1 MQSVW
6 LRTGEHTVLAHKSD
20 SNIRKYHKPLN
31 INIGMI
37 IFGVMFI
44 YIIICILMY
53 TRTEHLTGYEVKM
66 GSLTVNNV
74 YRGIALREETLYQAV
89 DAGFIY
95 YFVPEGTHVACGDLV
110 YAVDSSSNLAELMNE
125 TAEEKKLTNSDYN
138 SLKLKIMNY
147 RSGFDETSFSTVY
160 DFKYDLQSE
169 VAKLSNQT
177 LLQAMNEMTDTAG
190 ISRYYADKAG
200 VVVLSGDG
208 FEETTPQEITWDSYD
223 EEKYDKDQYLAAD
236 RFGKNDNV
244 YKLVTSED
252 WEIVIPVDTER
263 VPELEEAEYVK
274 VKFMK
279 DQYETSGKVTVY
291 GSDAEQGVTFV
302 GLSFTTSMINYVTDR
317 FVDVELVLEE
327 NTGLKIPN
335 SAIAQRNFF
344 LIEEDYIVLHSDNK
358 TQGVMRQTFTED
370 NEMTTEFVQ
379 TPIYNVDQEAGIYY
393 VDESVLKVG
402 DVLYKQDSTETC
414 TVSKQASLIGVY
426 NINKGYA
433 DFKQI
438 KVLYDNEEYSI
449 VESNTSYGLRAYDYI
464 ALDASTVVADQF
476 VTEKG
481 LSGREDTR

>member
-1 MQSVW
+1 MAQ
-6 LRTGEHTVLAHKSD
+6 KNN
-20 SNIRKYHKPLN
+20 SNVRKYHRPLN

-53 TRTEHLTGYEVKM
+53 TRTEHLNGYEVKM

-74 YRGIALREETLYQAV
+74 YRGIALREETLYQSI
-89 DAGFIY
+89 DAGYAY

-110 YAVDSSSNLAELMNE
+110 YAVDSSSDLAELMNE
-125 TAEEKKLTNSDYN
+125 TSEEKKLTNSDYN
-138 SLKLKIMNY
+138 SLKSKIMNY
-147 RSGFDETSFSTVY
+147 RSSFDETEFSTVY

-169 VAKLSNQT
+169 VAKLNNQAV
-177 LLQAMNEMTDTAG
+177 LNAMNEMAEMTG
-190 ISRYYADKAG
+190 ISKCYADKAG
-200 VVVLSGDG
+200 AVVFSSDG
-208 FEETTPQEITWDSYD
+208 YEDLTPQEITLESFD
-223 EEKYDKDQYLAAD
+223 EEAYSKNQFLAAN
-236 RFGKNDNV
+236 RFGKNDNI
-244 YKLVTSED
+244 YKLVTKED
-252 WEIVIPVDTER
+252 WEVVIPVETER
-263 VPELEEAEYVK
+263 VAELQEAEYVK

-291 GSDAEQGVTFV
+291 GSDEEAGVTFV
-302 GLSFTTSMINYVTDR
+302 GLMFTTSMINYIMDR
-317 FVDVELVLEE
+317 FLDVELVLEE
-327 NTGLKIPN
+327 KTGLKIPN

-344 LIEEDYIVLHSDNK
+344 LIDEDYIVLHDDNK

-370 NEMTTEFVQ
+370 NEITTEFVE
-379 TPIYNVDQEAGIYY
+379 TPIYNVDEKEGIYY
-393 VDESVLKVG
+393 IDESVLKVG
-402 DVLYKQDSTETC
+402 DVLYQEDSVETC

-438 KVLYDNEEYSI
+438 NVLYDNEEYSI
-449 VESNTSYGLRAYDYI
+449 VESNTKYGLRAYDYI

-481 LSGREDTR
+481 LERD

>member
-1 MQSVW
+1 MAQ
-6 LRTGEHTVLAHKSD
+6 GNH

-44 YIIICILMY
+44 YIIICIIMY
-53 TRTEHLTGYEVKM
+53 TRTEHLNGYEVKM

-74 YRGIALREETLYQAV
+74 YRGIALREETLYQSI
-89 DAGFIY
+89 DAGYAY

-125 TAEEKKLTNSDYN
+125 TSEEKKLTNSDYS
-138 SLKLKIMNY
+138 SLKSKIMNY
-147 RSGFDETSFSTVY
+147 RSSFSETEFSTVY

-169 VAKLSNQT
+169 VAKLNNQAV
-177 LLQAMNEMTDTAG
+177 LNAMNEMSEMTG
-190 ISRYYADKAG
+190 ISKCYADRAG
-200 VVVLSGDG
+200 AVVFSSDG
-208 FEETTPQEITWDSYD
+208 YENLTPQEITSESFD
-223 EEKYDKDQYLAAD
+223 EETYQKNQFLAAN
-236 RFGKNDNV
+236 RFGKDDNI
-244 YKLVTSED
+244 YKLVTKED
-252 WEIVIPVDTER
+252 WEVVIPVDTER
-263 VPELEEAEYVK
+263 VAELQEAEYVK

-291 GSDAEQGVTFV
+291 GSDEEAGITFV
-302 GLSFTTSMINYVTDR
+302 GLTFTTSMINYITDR

-327 NTGLKIPN
+327 KTGLKIPN

-344 LIEEDYIVLHSDNK
+344 LIEEDYIVLHDDNK

-370 NEMTTEFVQ
+370 NEITTEFVE
-379 TPIYNVDQEAGIYY
+379 TPIYNVDEKEGIYY
-393 VDESVLKVG
+393 IDESVLKVG
-402 DVLYKQDSTETC
+402 DVLYQEDSVETC

-438 KVLYDNEEYSI
+438 NVLYDNEEYSI
-449 VESNTSYGLRAYDYI
+449 VESNTKYGLRAYDYI

-481 LSGREDTR
+481 LERN

>member
-1 MQSVW
+1 
-6 LRTGEHTVLAHKSD
+6 
-20 SNIRKYHKPLN
+20 
-31 INIGMI
+31 MI

-53 TRTEHLTGYEVKM
+53 TRTEHLSGYEVKM

-74 YRGIALREETLYQAV
+74 YRGIALREETLYESI
-89 DAGFIY
+89 DAGYIY

-110 YAVDSSSNLAELMNE
+110 YAVDSSSNLADLMNE
-125 TAEEKKLTNSDYN
+125 TTEENNLTNDDYS
-138 SLKLKIMNY
+138 SLKTKIVNY
-147 RSGFDETSFSTVY
+147 RNGFDEAEFSTVY

-169 VAKLSNQT
+169 VAKLNNQT
-177 LLQAMNEMTDTAG
+177 VLNAMNEMKETAG

-200 VVVLSGDG
+200 AVVFSSDG
-208 FEETTPQEITWDSYD
+208 FENLDPRTITLESYQEENYT
-223 EEKYDKDQYLAAD
+223 KTQYLAAN
-236 RFGKNDNV
+236 RFGKNDDV

-252 WEIVIPVDTER
+252 WEVVIPVDTER
-263 VPELEEAEYVK
+263 VPDLEEAEYVK

-279 DQYETSGKVTVY
+279 DQYETSGRVTVY
-291 GSDAEQGVTFV
+291 GTDEKNGVTFV
-302 GLSFTTSMINYVTDR
+302 GLKFTTSMINYITDR

-327 NTGLKIPN
+327 KTGLKIPN
-335 SAIAQRNFF
+335 SAIAERNFF
-344 LIEEDYIVLHSDNK
+344 LIDEEYIVLHDDNK

-370 NEMTTEFVQ
+370 NELTTEFVE
-379 TPIYNVDQEAGIYY
+379 TPIYNVDEENGIYY

-402 DVLYKQDSTETC
+402 DVLYQEDSVETC
-414 TVSKQASLIGVY
+414 TVSKQASLTGVY

-438 KVLYDNEEYSI
+438 HVLYDNEEYSI

-481 LSGREDTR
+481 LERN

>member
-1 MQSVW
+1 
-6 LRTGEHTVLAHKSD
+6 
-20 SNIRKYHKPLN
+20 
-31 INIGMI
+31 
-37 IFGVMFI
+37 
-44 YIIICILMY
+44 
-53 TRTEHLTGYEVKM
+53 M

-74 YRGIALREETLYQAV
+74 YRGIALREETLYESI
-89 DAGFIY
+89 DAGFVY

-125 TAEEKKLTNSDYN
+125 TTEENNLTNDDYN
-138 SLKLKIMNY
+138 SLKTKIINY
-147 RSGFDETSFSTVY
+147 RSSFDEAEFSTVY

-169 VAKLSNQT
+169 VAKLNNQAV
-177 LLQAMNEMTDTAG
+177 LSAMNEMTETNG
-190 ISRYYADKAG
+190 ISKCYADRAG
-200 VVVLSGDG
+200 EVVFSSDG
-208 FEETTPQEITWDSYD
+208 YETLTPQEITLESYK
-223 EEKYDKDQYLAAD
+223 EENYSKNQYLAAN

-252 WEIVIPVDTER
+252 WEVVIPVDTER
-263 VPELEEAEYVK
+263 VPDLQEAEYVK

-279 DQYETSGKVTVY
+279 DQYETSGRVAVY
-291 GSDAEQGVTFV
+291 GVDEENGVTFV
-302 GLSFTTSMINYVTDR
+302 GLKFTTSMINYITDR

-327 NTGLKIPN
+327 KTGLKIPN
-335 SAIAQRNFF
+335 SAIAERNFF
-344 LIEEDYIVLHSDNK
+344 LIDEEYIVLHDDNK

-370 NEMTTEFVQ
+370 NEITTEFVE
-379 TPIYNVDQEAGIYY
+379 TPIYNVDEENGVYY

-402 DVLYKQDSTETC
+402 DVLYQEDSVETC
-414 TVSKQASLIGVY
+414 TVSKQASLTGVY

-438 KVLYDNEEYSI
+438 NVLYDNEEYSI

-481 LSGREDTR
+481 LERN

>member
-1 MQSVW
+1 MAQ
-6 LRTGEHTVLAHKSD
+6 KNN
-20 SNIRKYHKPLN
+20 SNVRKYHRPLN

-53 TRTEHLTGYEVKM
+53 TRTEHLNGYEVKM

-74 YRGIALREETLYQAV
+74 YRGIALREETLYQSI
-89 DAGFIY
+89 DAGYAY

-125 TAEEKKLTNSDYN
+125 TSEEKKLTNSDYN
-138 SLKLKIMNY
+138 SLKSKIMNY
-147 RSGFDETSFSTVY
+147 RSSFDETEFSTVY

-169 VAKLSNQT
+169 VAKLNNQAV
-177 LLQAMNEMTDTAG
+177 LNAMNEMAEMTG
-190 ISRYYADKAG
+190 ISKCYADKAG
-200 VVVLSGDG
+200 AVVFSSDG
-208 FEETTPQEITWDSYD
+208 YEDLTPQEITLESFD
-223 EEKYDKDQYLAAD
+223 EEAYSKNQFLAAN
-236 RFGKNDNV
+236 RFGKNDNI
-244 YKLVTSED
+244 YKLVTKED
-252 WEIVIPVDTER
+252 WEVVIPVETER
-263 VPELEEAEYVK
+263 VAELQEAEYVK

-291 GSDAEQGVTFV
+291 GSDEEAGVTFV
-302 GLSFTTSMINYVTDR
+302 GLTFTTSMINYIMDR
-317 FVDVELVLEE
+317 FLDVELVLEE
-327 NTGLKIPN
+327 KTGLKIPN

-344 LIEEDYIVLHSDNK
+344 LIDEDYIVLHDDNK

-370 NEMTTEFVQ
+370 NEITTEFVE
-379 TPIYNVDQEAGIYY
+379 TPIYNVDEKEGIYY
-393 VDESVLKVG
+393 IDESVLKVG
-402 DVLYKQDSTETC
+402 DVLYQEDSVETC

-438 KVLYDNEEYSI
+438 NVLYDNEEYSI
-449 VESNTSYGLRAYDYI
+449 VESNTKYGLRAYDYI

-481 LSGREDTR
+481 LERD

>member
-1 MQSVW
+1 M
-6 LRTGEHTVLAHKSD
+6 
-20 SNIRKYHKPLN
+20 N

-74 YRGIALREETLYQAV
+74 YRGIALRDEILYDAI
-89 DAGFIY
+89 DAGFVY
-95 YFVPEGTHVACGDLV
+95 YFVPEGSHVACGDLV
-110 YAVDSSSNLAELMNE
+110 YAVDSSSNLSELMNE
-125 TAEEKKLTNSDYN
+125 TTEENKLTNSDYS
-138 SLKLKIMNY
+138 SLKSKIMNY
-147 RSGFDETSFSTVY
+147 RSSFDETAFSTVY
-160 DFKYDLQSE
+160 DFKYDLQNE
-169 VAKLSNQT
+169 VAKLNNQA
-177 LLQAMNEMTDTAG
+177 LLHAMNEMTETTG
-190 ISRYYADKAG
+190 ISRCYADRAG
-200 VVVLSGDG
+200 AVVFSGDG
-208 FEETTPQEITWDSYD
+208 FETTAPQEISWDSFD
-223 EEKYDKDQYLAAD
+223 EERYDKTQYLAAD
-236 RFGKNDNV
+236 RFGKNDKV
-244 YKLVTSED
+244 YKLVTGED

-263 VPELEEAEYVK
+263 VAELQEAKYVK

-279 DQYETSGKVTVY
+279 DQYQTSGKVAVY
-291 GSDAEQGVTFV
+291 GSDEEHGVTFV
-302 GLSFTTSMINYVTDR
+302 GLNFTTSMINYITDR
-317 FVDVELVLEE
+317 FIDVELVLEE

-358 TQGVMRQTFTED
+358 TQGVMRQTFTEN
-370 NEMTTEFVQ
+370 NEMTTEFVK
-379 TPIYNVDQEAGIYY
+379 TPVYNVDEEAGIYY
-393 VDESVLKVG
+393 VDENVLKVG
-402 DVLYKQDSTETC
+402 DVLYKPDSAETC

-449 VESNTSYGLRAYDYI
+449 VESNTNYGLRAYDHI

-481 LSGREDTR
+481 LE

>member
-1 MQSVW
+1 MA
-6 LRTGEHTVLAHKSD
+6 REND
-20 SNIRKYHKPLN
+20 SNIRKYHRPLN

-53 TRTEHLTGYEVKM
+53 TRTEHLSGYEVKM

-74 YRGIALREETLYQAV
+74 YRGIALREETLYESI
-89 DAGFIY
+89 DAGYVY

-110 YAVDSSSNLAELMNE
+110 YAVDSSSNLADLMNE
-125 TAEEKKLTNSDYN
+125 TTEESSLTNDDYN
-138 SLKLKIMNY
+138 SLKTKIINY
-147 RSGFDETSFSTVY
+147 RKGFDEAEFSTVY

-169 VAKLSNQT
+169 VAKLNNQAV
-177 LLQAMNEMTDTAG
+177 LSAMNEMTETVG
-190 ISRYYADKAG
+190 ISRCYADRAG
-200 VVVLSGDG
+200 EVVFSSDG
-208 FEETTPQEITWDSYD
+208 FEHLTPQEITLDSFN
-223 EEKYDKDQYLAAD
+223 EENYTKNQYLAAN
-236 RFGKNDNV
+236 RFGKSDDV

-252 WEIVIPVDTER
+252 WEVVIPVDTER
-263 VPELEEAEYVK
+263 VPDLQEAEYVR

-279 DQYETSGKVTVY
+279 DQYETSGRVTVY
-291 GSDAEQGVTFV
+291 GSDEENGVTFV
-302 GLSFTTSMINYVTDR
+302 GLKFNTSMINYITDR

-327 NTGLKIPN
+327 KTGLKIPN

-344 LIEEDYIVLHSDNK
+344 LIDEEYIVLHSDNK

-370 NEMTTEFVQ
+370 NEMTTEFVE
-379 TPIYNVDQEAGIYY
+379 TPIYNVDEENGVYY

-402 DVLYKQDSTETC
+402 DVLYREDSVETC
-414 TVSKQASLIGVY
+414 TVSKQASLTGVY

-438 KVLYDNEEYSI
+438 SVLYDNEEYSI
-449 VESNTSYGLRAYDYI
+449 VESNTSYGVRAYDYI

-481 LSGREDTR
+481 LERN

>member
-1 MQSVW
+1 MAQ
-6 LRTGEHTVLAHKSD
+6 KNN
-20 SNIRKYHKPLN
+20 SNVRKYHRPLN

-53 TRTEHLTGYEVKM
+53 TRTEHLNGYEVKM

-74 YRGIALREETLYQAV
+74 YRGIALREETLYQSI
-89 DAGFIY
+89 DAGYAY

-125 TAEEKKLTNSDYN
+125 TSEEKKLTNSDYN
-138 SLKLKIMNY
+138 SLKSKIMNY
-147 RSGFDETSFSTVY
+147 RSSFDETEFSTVY

-169 VAKLSNQT
+169 VAKLNNQAV
-177 LLQAMNEMTDTAG
+177 LNAMNEMAEMTG
-190 ISRYYADKAG
+190 ISKCYADKAG
-200 VVVLSGDG
+200 AVVFSSDG
-208 FEETTPQEITWDSYD
+208 YEDLTPQEITLESFD
-223 EEKYDKDQYLAAD
+223 EEAYSKNQFLAAN
-236 RFGKNDNV
+236 RFGKNDNI
-244 YKLVTSED
+244 YKLVTKED
-252 WEIVIPVDTER
+252 WEVVIPVETER
-263 VPELEEAEYVK
+263 VAELQEAEYVK

-291 GSDAEQGVTFV
+291 GSDEEAGVTFV
-302 GLSFTTSMINYVTDR
+302 GLTFTTSMINYIMDR
-317 FVDVELVLEE
+317 FLDVELVLEE
-327 NTGLKIPN
+327 KTGLKIPN

-344 LIEEDYIVLHSDNK
+344 LIDEDYIVLHDDNK

-370 NEMTTEFVQ
+370 NEITTEFVE
-379 TPIYNVDQEAGIYY
+379 TPVYNVDEKEGIYY
-393 VDESVLKVG
+393 IDESVLKVG
-402 DVLYKQDSTETC
+402 DVLYQEDSVETC

-438 KVLYDNEEYSI
+438 NVLYDNEEYSI
-449 VESNTSYGLRAYDYI
+449 VESNTKYGLRAYDYI

-481 LSGREDTR
+481 LERD

>member
-1 MQSVW
+1 MA
-6 LRTGEHTVLAHKSD
+6 REKD

-44 YIIICILMY
+44 YIIICITMY

-74 YRGIALREETLYQAV
+74 YRGIALRKETLYEAI
-89 DAGFIY
+89 DAGYVY

-110 YAVDSSSNLAELMNE
+110 YAVDSSSNLAELISE
-125 TAEEKKLTNSDYN
+125 TTEEKKLTNSDYN
-138 SLKLKIMNY
+138 SLKTKIINY
-147 RSGFDETSFSTVY
+147 RNSFDETSFSTVY
-160 DFKYDLQSE
+160 DFKYDLQNE
-169 VAKLSNQT
+169 VAKLNNQA
-177 LLQAMNEMTDTAG
+177 LLHAMNEMTETAG
-190 ISRYYADKAG
+190 ISRCYADRAG
-200 VVVLSGDG
+200 AVVFSGDG
-208 FEETTPQEITWDSYD
+208 FEAVTPREITWDSFD
-223 EEKYDKDQYLAAD
+223 EENYDKKLYLAAD
-236 RFGKNDNV
+236 RFGKNDQV

-263 VPELEEAEYVK
+263 VAELREAEYVK
-274 VKFMK
+274 VKFME
-279 DQYETSGKVTVY
+279 DQYQTSGKVTVY
-291 GSDAEQGVTFV
+291 GSDEEHGVTFV
-302 GLSFTTSMINYVTDR
+302 GLAFTTAMINYITDR
-317 FVDVELVLEE
+317 FLDVELVLEE

-344 LIEEDYIVLHSDNK
+344 LIEKDYMVFHSDNK

-370 NEMTTEFVQ
+370 NEITTEFVK
-379 TPIYNVDQEAGIYY
+379 TPVYNVDEAAGIYY
-393 VDESVLKVG
+393 VDENVLKVG
-402 DVLYKQDSTETC
+402 DVLYKPDSAETC
-414 TVSKQASLIGVY
+414 TVSKQASLTGVY

-449 VESNTSYGLRAYDYI
+449 VESNTNYGLRAYDHI

-481 LSGREDTR
+481 LSGKEDAK